1 MKEFWNKSGRFGE
14 KAEAFLRA
22 AERRCVA
29 ASFRYLSMTKK
40 DRFWYA
46 DGAFIL
52 YARRSLFPVFRSGA
66 AGFPLPGKLEKILER
81 EGLHA
86 AQGTA
91 ADIDLLAPLLENA
104 GVFASETNDYDLM
117 DFDGSPRAR
126 NISGRDAS
134 RRDTSRRDWN
144 GLIRRPVPED
154 LDALFPL
161 QAAYEHEEVMPKNG
175 IFYPAACRKTLEAL
189 VAAGRILAA
198 ESDGRLVGKINVNAE
213 SFTRFQIGG
222 VYVDPA
228 FRGRG
233 IARAMTAELIR
244 RLSPLGKGF
253 TLFVK
258 KNNAPAR
265 AVYEGTGFSK
275 TGDYRI
281 AYYVRGAPSG
291 R

>member
-1 MKEFWNKSGRFGE
+1 
-14 KAEAFLRA
+14 
-22 AERRCVA
+22 
-29 ASFRYLSMTKK
+29 MTKK
-40 DRFWYA
+40 DKFWYA

-52 YARRSLFPVFRSGA
+52 YTRRSLFPVFRSGA
-66 AGFPLPGKLEKILER
+66 AGFPLPEKLEKILAQ

-91 ADIDLLAPLLENA
+91 ADIDLLGPLLESS
-104 GVFASETNDYDLM
+104 GIFASETNDYDLM
-117 DFDGSPRAR
+117 DFDEPPRR
-126 NISGRDAS
+126 NI
-134 RRDTSRRDWN
+134 SRRDWN
-144 GLIRRPVPED
+144 GLIRRPLPED

-161 QAAYEHEEVMPKNG
+161 QAAYEHEEVIPKEG
-175 IFYPAACRKTLEAL
+175 VFYPAACRKTLETMI
-189 VAAGRILAA
+189 AAGRILAA

-275 TGDYRI
+275 TGSYKI
-281 AYYVRGAPSG
+281 AYYVRRFPSG